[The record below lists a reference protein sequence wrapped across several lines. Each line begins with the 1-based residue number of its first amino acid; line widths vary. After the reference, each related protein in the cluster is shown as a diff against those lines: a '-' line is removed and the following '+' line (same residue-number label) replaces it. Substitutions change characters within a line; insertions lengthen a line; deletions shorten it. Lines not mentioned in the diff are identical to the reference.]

1 MKKSKILCK
10 ITLVLTI
17 CMLTLTFTSCGN
29 KEVYESEHVDSLLS
43 GSIRTL
49 SDSEF
54 TDLTLVKQIY
64 TNAFSAYGTVGKVFP
79 KTLSEVLPLVFGDR
93 PDSLLLDYMTGLY
106 GGKSAKQI
114 DGIDSEPTK
123 QLKEKDLQIGDLLL
137 VKAGEQYSNYIYDE
151 GALVDLSNPLK
162 EVDTAA
168 VLKSLP
174 DSDLFATFRI
184 LKGMAIECSFD
195 YGKQEKLELT
205 DAQEAL
211 LVTAQSYLI
220 RGGKIQYANAGEKL
234 GVSRAYAELKT
245 PEDYT
250 SDVWGYTHCADF
262 CYEVYYHALGYE
274 ITSGDKK
281 LNNTKPLMNNSE
293 EAGMRKYYM
302 ACDKAASYTEE
313 DREKIAN
320 EIQELLEPG
329 DILVVRRK
337 NNTGHAMLYIGNG
350 NIIHSGGNNYSID
363 KGTETYEATI
373 RQTTFKDYFLTQG
386 YAGYIFGSDLGE
398 KVNEFA
404 IVRPLD
410 VWDGEIPETTK
421 NRVKNLQNVMVQK
434 ISSHNSSITAVA
446 GEEITYTFEIYNRN
460 DKSVQLEICD
470 TVPAK
475 TDYVKGADKVDGK
488 KLSWNVEVSANER
501 KKISYTVKVASDV
514 QKGNIIES
522 KNATVG
528 GVPVGCADIVVNNM
542 LTKEE
547 GQKIKDAILK
557 FDSSDTVKGL
567 EAVNAIYKEAL
578 NKEAVFEDIDF
589 ATVCSGGNG
598 VFNLEDMS
606 VRKESQYSKMLVP
619 TMYGGC
625 SFKWDGRT
633 LLAREHN
640 LAVGDV
646 IILQTDKTSE
656 VYIYAGDGA
665 FYDLTEGV
673 KQDTLS
679 AQRRLEKCLG
689 TPGCYAILRPSF
701 IFDNILK

>member
-1 MKKSKILCK
+1 MKKNKFLRK
-10 ITLVLTI
+10 LMLVLAI
-17 CMLTLTFTSCGN
+17 CMLSLIFTSCGN
-29 KEVYESEHVDSLLS
+29 KEVYESEHVETLLS
-43 GSIRTL
+43 DAIKTL

-64 TNAFSAYGTVGKVFP
+64 TNAFSAYGNVGTVFP
-79 KTLSEVLPLVFGDR
+79 KTLSEVLPLVFEDK
-93 PDSLLLDYMTGLY
+93 PDFALLDYMTGLY

-114 DGIDSEPTK
+114 NGIDSEPTK
-123 QLKEKDLQIGDLLL
+123 RLKEKDLHIGDLLL
-137 VKAGEQYSNYIYDE
+137 VKEGEQYSNYIYDE

-168 VLKSLP
+168 VLRALP

-184 LKGMAIECSFD
+184 LKGMTLQCSFD

-211 LVTAQSYLI
+211 VVTAQSYLL
-220 RGGKIQYANAGEKL
+220 RGDKIQYANAGEKL
-234 GVSRAYAELKT
+234 SSLPRAYAELKT

-250 SDVWGYTHCADF
+250 SDVLGYSHCADF
-262 CYEVYYHALGYE
+262 CYEVYYNALGYE
-274 ITSGDKK
+274 ITSGDIK

-302 ACDKAASYTEE
+302 ACDKAASYTDE
-313 DREKIAN
+313 DIEKITN
-320 EIQELLEPG
+320 EIQDLLEPG

-337 NNTGHAMLYIGNG
+337 NNTGHALLYIGNG

-363 KGTETYEATI
+363 KGTETYEATV
-373 RQTTFKDYFLTQG
+373 RQTTFKDYFLTRG
-386 YAGYIFGSDLGE
+386 YAGYLFGSDLGE

-434 ISSHNSSITAVA
+434 ISSHNSSLAADA

-460 DKSVQLEICD
+460 DKSVQLEIRD

-475 TDYVKGADKVDGK
+475 TKYVKGADKVDGK
-488 KLSWNVEVSANER
+488 KLSWSVKVAANER
-501 KKISYTVKVASDV
+501 IKISYTVKVASDA
-514 QKGNIIES
+514 QKGDVIES

-528 GVPVGCADIVVNNM
+528 GVPVRCADIVVNNM

-557 FDSSDTVKGL
+557 IDSSDTVKGL

-578 NKEAVFEDIDF
+578 NKEAVFEDTDF
-589 ATVCSGGNG
+589 ATVCSGENG
-598 VFNLEDMS
+598 VFKLEDMT
-606 VRKESQYSKMLVP
+606 VRKESKYSKILIP

-640 LAVGDV
+640 IVVGDV
-646 IILQTDKTSE
+646 IILQNEEISE
-656 VYIYAGDGA
+656 VYIYAGDGV
-665 FYDLTEGV
+665 FYDLTDGV
-673 KQDTLS
+673 KKDTLT
-679 AQRRLEKCLG
+679 AQRRLENCLG

-701 IFDNILK
+701 IW

>member
-1 MKKSKILCK
+1 MKKNKFLCK
-10 ITLVLTI
+10 LTLVLAI
-17 CMLTLTFTSCGN
+17 SMLVLTFTSCGN
-29 KEVYESEHVDSLLS
+29 KEVYESEHVDSLIS

-54 TDLTLVKQIY
+54 TDLELVKQIY
-64 TNAFSAYGTVGKVFP
+64 TNAFTSYGTVGRVFP
-79 KTLSEVLPLVFGDR
+79 KTLSEVLPLVFGDK

-106 GGKSAKQI
+106 GGKSATQI
-114 DGIDSEPTK
+114 SGIDSEPTK
-123 QLKEKDLQIGDLLL
+123 RLKEKDLHIGDLLL
-137 VKAGEQYSNYIYDE
+137 VKEGEQYSNYIYDE
-151 GALVDLSNPLK
+151 GTLVDLSNPLK

-168 VLKSLP
+168 VLKALP
-174 DSDLFATFRI
+174 DSDLFATLRI
-184 LKGMAIECSFD
+184 LKGMTIECSFD

-220 RGGKIQYANAGEKL
+220 RGGKIQYANEAEKL
-234 GVSRAYAELKT
+234 SSKARPFADLKT

-250 SDVWGYTHCADF
+250 SDVWGYSHCADF
-262 CYEVYYHALGYE
+262 CYKVYYHALGYE
-274 ITSGDKK
+274 ITSGDII
-281 LNNTKPLMNNSE
+281 LRNTKPLMNYSE

-337 NNTGHAMLYIGNG
+337 NNTGHALLYVGNG
-350 NIIHSGGNNYSID
+350 NIIHSGGNNYAIE
-363 KGTETYEATI
+363 KGTETYEATV
-373 RQTTFKDYFLTQG
+373 RQITFKDYFLTQG
-386 YAGYIFGSDLGE
+386 CHGYIFGSDLGE
-398 KVNEFA
+398 KVTEFA
-404 IVRPLD
+404 VVRPLD

-434 ISSHNSSITAVA
+434 LSSHNSSLAVEA

-460 DKSVQLEICD
+460 DKSVQLEVRD

-475 TDYVKGADKVDGK
+475 TKYVKGADKVEGK
-488 KLSWNVEVSANER
+488 KLSWNVEVAANER
-501 KKISYTVKVASDV
+501 IKISYTVKVTSDA
-514 QKGNIIES
+514 QKGDVIES
-522 KNATVG
+522 KKATVG
-528 GVPVGCADIVVNNM
+528 GVPVRCADILVNNM
-542 LTKEE
+542 LTKGER
-547 GQKIKDAILK
+547 QKIKDAILK
-557 FDSSDTVKGL
+557 LDSSDTVKGL
-567 EAVNAIYKEAL
+567 EAVNAIYKKAL
-578 NKEAVFEDIDF
+578 DKEAVFEDTDF
-589 ATVCSGGNG
+589 ATVCSGENG
-598 VFNLEDMS
+598 VFKLEDMT
-606 VRKESQYSKMLVP
+606 VRKESKYSKMLVP

-625 SFKWDGRT
+625 SFAWDGRT

-640 LAVGDV
+640 IVVGDV

-656 VYIYAGDGA
+656 VYIYAGDGT

-673 KQDTLS
+673 NQDTLT

-701 IFDNILK
+701 TW